1 MTLAIAALCI
11 ALLRQ
16 YLYFCT
22 TKTSKLGTWAGLRQR
37 NEGQAR
43 QQHSVEAKRG
53 PCLGQVVSVNTFERL
68 LHQISSLRPH
78 ALVA

>member
-22 TKTSKLGTWAGLRQR
+22 SKTSELGTWTGLGQR

-43 QQHSVEAKRG
+43 QQHSVEAKRC
-53 PCLGQVVSVNTFERL
+53 PRLGQVVSVNAFER
-68 LHQISSLRPH
+68 
-78 ALVA
+78 